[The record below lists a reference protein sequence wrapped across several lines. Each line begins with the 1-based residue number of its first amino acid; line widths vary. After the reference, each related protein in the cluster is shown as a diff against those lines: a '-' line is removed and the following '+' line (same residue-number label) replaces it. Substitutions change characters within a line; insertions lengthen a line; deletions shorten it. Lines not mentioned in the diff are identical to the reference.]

1 MRELCL
7 SKKIVKDAWYYGGR
21 EANCMILWHIR
32 EERVLEKAWKMS
44 NLKKGEFF
52 MFSYVG
58 GSDAGMEKK
67 ILVAEGWKMGSL
79 EALVCSRSRYESK
92 RSWYTGADGNH

>member
-1 MRELCL
+1 
-7 SKKIVKDAWYYGGR
+7 
-21 EANCMILWHIR
+21 
-32 EERVLEKAWKMS
+32 
-44 NLKKGEFF
+44 

-67 ILVAEGWKMGSL
+67 ILVAEGWKMDSL